1 MDERHYARWDTI
13 TVAGLALLFGVLL
26 LVAPINFL
34 GRLIPTP
41 FLPLIVI
48 FLYGM
53 DRPESLPPGLTFG
66 MGLLHDLLF
75 GAAIGPWASVYL
87 LVHAGIIWQR
97 SYFAGRDVV
106 VLTTGF
112 SVLLLLALLVYWFE
126 MSIISGRA
134 MPLVSVL
141 LQGVITIAVFP
152 LILTIF
158 RRTTGRQRPSMLG

>member
-13 TVAGLALLFGVLL
+13 LVAGLALLFCVLL
-26 LVAPINFL
+26 LVAPINVF
-34 GRLIPTP
+34 GGLIPTP
-41 FLPLIVI
+41 FLPLVVI
-48 FLYGM
+48 FLYGL
-53 DRPESLPPGLTFG
+53 DRPESLPPALTFG
-66 MGLLHDLLF
+66 MGLLQDFLF

-87 LVHAGIIWQR
+87 IMHAAIIWQR

-112 SVLLLLALLVYWFE
+112 AIASLCALLVYWFE

-134 MPLVSVL
+134 MPLVPL
-141 LQGVITIAVFP
+141 MLQGAITVAFFP

-158 RRTTGRQRPSMLG
+158 RRTTGRQRPSMLS